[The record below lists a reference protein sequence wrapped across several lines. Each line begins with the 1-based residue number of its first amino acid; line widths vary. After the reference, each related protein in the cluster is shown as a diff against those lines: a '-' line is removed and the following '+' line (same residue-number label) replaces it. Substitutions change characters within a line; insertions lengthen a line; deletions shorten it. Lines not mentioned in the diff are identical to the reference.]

1 MVERVVFAAL
11 YPMKGERA
19 MSGHDLVFYEA
30 AANYVMDD
38 IDRAASKLRERST
51 EMSDLVEAGLA
62 EWTDSSDARQA
73 QKECAQRLNDRAEEL
88 AAALDSLKQACE
100 EIRKAGVNAETLA
113 FAAVD

>member
-1 MVERVVFAAL
+1 
-11 YPMKGERA
+11 

-38 IDRAASKLRERST
+38 IERAASKLREHGT
-51 EMSDLVEAGLA
+51 EMSDLVEGELA
-62 EWTDSSDARQA
+62 EWTDSSEARQS
-73 QKECAQRLNDRAEEL
+73 QKECPQRLNDRTEEL
-88 AAALDSLKQACE
+88 AAALDSLKQAFE

>member
-19 MSGHDLVFYEA
+19 MSGHDPVFYEA
-30 AANYVMDD
+30 AADYVMDD
-38 IDRAASKLRERST
+38 IDRAASKLRERSA

-62 EWTDSSDARQA
+62 EWTDSSEARQA

-88 AAALDSLKQACE
+88 AAASDSLKQAFE

>member
-30 AANYVMDD
+30 AADYVMDD
-38 IDRAASKLRERST
+38 IDRASSKLRERST

-62 EWTDSSDARQA
+62 EWTDSSEAR
-73 QKECAQRLNDRAEEL
+73 
-88 AAALDSLKQACE
+88 
-100 EIRKAGVNAETLA
+100 
-113 FAAVD
+113 

>member
-1 MVERVVFAAL
+1 
-11 YPMKGERA
+11 
-19 MSGHDLVFYEA
+19 MSGHDLVFYEVA
-30 AANYVMDD
+30 ATYVMDD
-38 IDRAASKLRERST
+38 IDRAASKLRERSA

-62 EWTDSSDARQA
+62 EWTDSSEARQA

-88 AAALDSLKQACE
+88 AAALDSLKQAFE